1 MGTISEQLKKT
12 QRLSYPWC
20 KWTPKPGLG
29 CGCSCLCSGWGRSLL
44 ARAIPPPAALLL
56 LCLQERNAESA
67 IEALKEYEPEMG
79 KVIRADRSGVQRI
92 RARDIVPGDIVE
104 VAGRVPS
111 SQGMGWDGEVV
122 LAGGGLVMGTPWSR
136 WWEGSAAASRC
147 IFSGGTAAKSPCCCT
162 LEILVSLLKSRDVKL
177 FGQKLGLIG
186 FPRLHPE
193 HRMVE
198 NSRKGVWGE
207 SVYF

>member
-1 MGTISEQLKKT
+1 MVLFLYIFTLRPLIYLQLDLLDGEKYIWVGYPASQTKNEKIKPKDPCSVQDLVWFKPVGTISEQLRT
-12 QRLSYPWC
+12 QRLSHPWC

-29 CGCSCLCSGWGRSLL
+29 CGCSCRCSGWGRSLL
-44 ARAIPPPAALLL
+44 ARATPPPAALLL

-111 SQGMGWDGEVV
+111 SQGMGRDGEVV
-122 LAGGGLVMGTPWSR
+122 LAGGGLVTGTPWS
-136 WWEGSAAASRC
+136 W
-147 IFSGGTAAKSPCCCT
+147 
-162 LEILVSLLKSRDVKL
+162 
-177 FGQKLGLIG
+177 
-186 FPRLHPE
+186 
-193 HRMVE
+193 
-198 NSRKGVWGE
+198 
-207 SVYF
+207 